1 MLEERAEVAV
11 VGAGISGITAAY
23 LLQKRFNVTLFE
35 SSCALGGHAH
45 TVMVQDPTLGEI
57 GIDMGFIVLN
67 NRNYPLLTKLFKELD
82 VAIQSS
88 EMSFG
93 FYCEKTGFAYSG
105 MSLNGLFANR
115 RNLFSPTFYRFL
127 IELKNFSDAGLASL
141 VDGGLENLTL
151 GQFLKQKNISH
162 KLINDY
168 LIPMGAAIWSCAEEG
183 VLNYPA
189 LSFLSF
195 FKHHGLLEFTN
206 RPQWQTVVGGSRSYI
221 KQFQKQFHGEIRT
234 NSPVKSIS
242 RNDGPVV
249 KTETSET
256 KFAAVVLATHA
267 PTSLKLLESPSE
279 AEHAILSPWRYTQN
293 RVTLHKDETYLPPNK
308 RAWASW
314 NYRRKLTRSP
324 LPSVS
329 YWMNNLQSLKTKQT
343 YCVTLNEKIP
353 ADKTIKSEVF
363 EHPLYNA
370 DSIAT
375 QKQLNEIQGS
385 GGVYYCG
392 AYFGNGFH
400 EDGCRS
406 GKEVAALLGVAW

>member
-1 MLEERAEVAV
+1 MLEEKAAVAV

-23 LLQKRFNVTLFE
+23 LLQRRFNVTLFE
-35 SSCALGGHAH
+35 SSSALGGHAH
-45 TVMVQDPTLGEI
+45 TVTVDDPMLGEI

-67 NRNYPLLTKLFKELD
+67 NRNYPLLSKLFLELD

-93 FYCEKTGFAYSG
+93 FYCERTGFAYSG

-115 RNLFSPTFYRFL
+115 KNIISPTFYRFL
-127 IELKNFSDAGLASL
+127 NDLKNFSRDGLTAL
-141 VDGGLENLTL
+141 ANGELRNLTL
-151 GQFLKQKNISH
+151 GQFLKIKNVSP
-162 KLINDY
+162 KLIVDY
-168 LIPMGAAIWSCAEEG
+168 LIPMGSAIWSCAEEG

-189 LSFLSF
+189 LSFLNF

-221 KQFQKQFHGEIRT
+221 QRFEKQFNGKIKT
-234 NSPVKSIS
+234 NSRVKSIL
-242 RNDGPVV
+242 RNGEPVV
-249 KTETSET
+249 QTESSEE
-256 KFAAVVLATHA
+256 KFSAVVLATHA

-279 AEHAILSPWRYTQN
+279 IETEVLSPWKYTQN
-293 RVTLHKDETYLPPNK
+293 RVTLHTDKSYLPPNK

-314 NYRRKLTRSP
+314 NYKRKLNPSL

-329 YWMNNLQSLKTKQT
+329 YWMNNLQSLQTSQT
-343 YCVTLNEKIP
+343 YCVTLNEEIP
-353 ADKTIKSEVF
+353 ADKTIKSEIF
-363 EHPLYNA
+363 EHPLYNPE
-370 DSIAT
+370 SISA
-375 QKQLNEIQGS
+375 QHRLHEIQGT

-392 AYFGNGFH
+392 AYFGSGFH

-406 GKEVAALLGVAW
+406 GKDVASLLGVTW